1 MRRVVKKY
9 FFADPDKKVG
19 DLVTDQLG
27 QEFRV
32 VEVSETEITL
42 ELVYVLNRRRGN
54 DYKRGIYKEM
64 EGLV

>member
-42 ELVYVLNRRRGN
+42 ELVYV
-54 DYKRGIYKEM
+54 
-64 EGLV
+64 